1 MKELDGKSCLYEK
14 SKYVCGILKVKACN
28 KCKFRVVNTEE
39 NYQKRIVDVEKA
51 IERYKIEHF
60 I

>member
-28 KCKFRVVNTEE
+28 KCKFRAVNTQE
-39 NYQKRIVDVEKA
+39 NYQKKIVEVEEA
-51 IERYKIEHF
+51 IEKYKINHL